1 MRRKETLSALSRQA
15 VNHSSNSV
23 WGGRLSGSNSLSAFN
38 SIAFR
43 AQDGPDNNFQQ
54 LLKEQS
60 INPDITEKGEG
71 SYDGASFYGRID
83 QVLGLAVEALL
94 KDGIDR
100 EGVMM
105 LFASNAVKAL
115 YKGVKLTEA
124 RKRKNEGL
132 LQSAAITLPKK
143 YGG

>member
-1 MRRKETLSALSRQA
+1 MP
-15 VNHSSNSV
+15 SSNSRHHASSV
-23 WGGRLSGSNSLSAFN
+23 CPFQILFASTPLSWQVSGMTT
-38 SIAFR
+38 
-43 AQDGPDNNFQQ
+43 NFQQ

-60 INPDITEKGEG
+60 INPDIAEKGEG
-71 SYDGASFYGRID
+71 PYDGARFYGRID
-83 QVLGLAVEALL
+83 QVLGLTVEALL

-124 RKRKNEGL
+124 RKRKNEVL